1 MKELFV
7 ELSDKRYPIYIEKG
21 LFGRLGKEISAIH
34 KGNKIAAVTDENL
47 ALIYGEALIKSLTG
61 SGFEARLIVIKA
73 GEQSKCIEQYSR
85 VCDEL
90 LDFGIT
96 RSDLIV
102 AFGGGVTGDLT
113 GFAASTLL
121 RGIKYV
127 QVPTSLLAQVD
138 SSVGGKVAIDHP
150 RGKNLLGS
158 FYHPQAVFIDPE
170 LLKTLEKRFF
180 SDGLAEVIKYACI
193 SSRDL
198 FERLSESES
207 SQSLINEMED
217 IIYTCCRI
225 KSEIVKRDERDT
237 GDRML
242 LNFGHTIGHAIET
255 YHGYEKFS
263 HGEAVAAG
271 MHMMTLKTE
280 EEGLTEK
287 GTSERIRKLLN
298 KYSLPLNAEA
308 ADKNELLGSIALDK
322 KSDGDELNIVVLSEI
337 GNAFLKKIKKEEI
350 LRYL

>member
-1 MKELFV
+1 MKELYV
-7 ELSDKRYPIYIEKG
+7 ELSDKGYPIYIEKG
-21 LFGRLGKEISAIH
+21 IFGRLGKEIAAIH
-34 KGNKIAAVTDENL
+34 KGKKIAAVTDENL
-47 ALIYGEALIKSLTG
+47 ALLYGESLMDSLIR
-61 SGFEARLIVIKA
+61 SGFEARLVVIRA
-73 GEQSKCIEQYSR
+73 GEKSKSIQEYLR

-90 LDFGIT
+90 MEFGIT

-102 AFGGGVTGDLT
+102 AFGGGVTGDLA

-121 RGIKYV
+121 RGVKYI

-158 FYHPQAVFIDPE
+158 FYHPQAVFIDPQ
-170 LLKTLEKRFF
+170 LLETLEERYF

-193 SSRDL
+193 SSRYL
-198 FERLSESES
+198 FEMLEEAESVRC
-207 SQSLINEMED
+207 LKVEMED
-217 IIYTCCRI
+217 IIFTCCRI
-225 KSEIVKRDERDT
+225 KSEIVKMDERDK
-237 GDRML
+237 GERML
-242 LNFGHTIGHAIET
+242 LNFGHTIGHAIER

-271 MHMMTLKTE
+271 MHMMTIKTE
-280 EEGLTEK
+280 EEGLTQK
-287 GTSERIRKLLN
+287 GTSERIKKLLN

-308 ADKNELLGSIALDK
+308 ADKSELPAIIARDK

>member
-1 MKELFV
+1 
-7 ELSDKRYPIYIEKG
+7 
-21 LFGRLGKEISAIH
+21 
-34 KGNKIAAVTDENL
+34 
-47 ALIYGEALIKSLTG
+47 
-61 SGFEARLIVIKA
+61 
-73 GEQSKCIEQYSR
+73 
-85 VCDEL
+85 
-90 LDFGIT
+90 
-96 RSDLIV
+96 
-102 AFGGGVTGDLT
+102 
-113 GFAASTLL
+113 
-121 RGIKYV
+121 
-127 QVPTSLLAQVD
+127 
-138 SSVGGKVAIDHP
+138 
-150 RGKNLLGS
+150 
-158 FYHPQAVFIDPE
+158 
-170 LLKTLEKRFF
+170 
-180 SDGLAEVIKYACI
+180 
-193 SSRDL
+193 
-198 FERLSESES
+198 
-207 SQSLINEMED
+207 MED

-287 GTSERIRKLLN
+287 GTSERISKLLN

>member
-1 MKELFV
+1 MPCKEFYCTAFFYAEDKRRISHQRQRGEASSQHDTGDCHQQEFTSVPICFGELFC
-7 ELSDKRYPIYIEKG
+7 
-21 LFGRLGKEISAIH
+21 
-34 KGNKIAAVTDENL
+34 
-47 ALIYGEALIKSLTG
+47 GE
-61 SGFEARLIVIKA
+61 
-73 GEQSKCIEQYSR
+73 Y
-85 VCDEL
+85 
-90 LDFGIT
+90 
-96 RSDLIV
+96 
-102 AFGGGVTGDLT
+102 
-113 GFAASTLL
+113 
-121 RGIKYV
+121 
-127 QVPTSLLAQVD
+127 
-138 SSVGGKVAIDHP
+138 
-150 RGKNLLGS
+150 
-158 FYHPQAVFIDPE
+158 
-170 LLKTLEKRFF
+170 LEKN
-180 SDGLAEVIKYACI
+180 SAAEADC
-193 SSRDL
+193 
-198 FERLSESES
+198 
-207 SQSLINEMED
+207 SQSLMNEMED

-271 MHMMTLKTE
+271 MHMMTIKTE
-280 EEGLTEK
+280 EEGLTQK